1 MVKNGADSGSH
12 IRIRIANPN
21 FIGIPSIPIEKIAKA
36 ILNFLFFPRFSE
48 VKGMEELNGLEFEV
62 NVTGPYTFS
71 IGDTSA
77 FSDYVSGGVATQV
90 CVPFTYL

>member
-1 MVKNGADSGSH
+1 M
-12 IRIRIANPN
+12 
-21 FIGIPSIPIEKIAKA
+21 
-36 ILNFLFFPRFSE
+36 ILDLSRFSE
-48 VKGMEELNGLEFEV
+48 VKGMEEWNGLELEV

-90 CVPFTYL
+90 WASFT